1 MLKPVEKQ
9 RVAEEIAE
17 QLRALILTGQYPPG
31 SKLPPEREL
40 SKRLRVNRA
49 SLREALKKLE
59 HLGLV
64 RIRQGDGTRVQNFME
79 TGGIELVQHLLP
91 LGGGKPELI
100 RDLLEFRRI
109 IGRELVRL
117 AAHRGKDRDGIA
129 KLRAVAD
136 KADQASGAAE
146 LFDLDFEFYVA
157 IAAMCGN
164 QVMLLLINT
173 VRDGVKNF
181 MPLLANLAAPLDTV
195 RKHHR
200 DLIAAIERGDVQGAG
215 KVADDYLRMGAELAA
230 RMGGRPELQPLPLPE
245 WHGRALTRKEVE
257 EIALLA
263 RIHLEP
269 DEITQLQGELG
280 AILESFTALAA
291 VDTTDVPAMTHA
303 VPMDLRLRPD
313 EPSPSL
319 PVGEALRGAPAREG
333 DLFVVPAIIEGNQ

>member
-17 QLRALILTGQYPPG
+17 QLRSLILNGQYPPG

-91 LGGGKPELI
+91 LAGGKPELV

-109 IGRELVRL
+109 FGREIARL
-117 AAHRGKDRDGIA
+117 AAARVGQDPTGMTKLVALADRAD
-129 KLRAVAD
+129 AVTDAI
-136 KADQASGAAE
+136 E
-146 LFDLDFEFYVA
+146 LFDVDFDFYVA
-157 IAAMCGN
+157 VAQLCGN

-173 VRDGVKNF
+173 VRDGVRGF
-181 MPLLANLAAPLDTV
+181 MPLLANLAGPGDTV

-200 DLIAAIERGDVQGAG
+200 ELIAALERGDVTGAG
-215 KVADDYLRMGAELAA
+215 RIADDYLRMGAELAG
-230 RMGGRPELQPLPLPE
+230 RLGGTPELQPQPLP
-245 WHGRALTRKEVE
+245 
-257 EIALLA
+257 
-263 RIHLEP
+263 
-269 DEITQLQGELG
+269 D
-280 AILESFTALAA
+280 
-291 VDTTDVPAMTHA
+291 
-303 VPMDLRLRPD
+303 
-313 EPSPSL
+313 
-319 PVGEALRGAPAREG
+319 
-333 DLFVVPAIIEGNQ
+333 

>member
-17 QLRALILTGQYPPG
+17 QLRSLILGGQYPPG

-91 LGGGKPELI
+91 LAAGGKPELI

-109 IGRELVRL
+109 FGRELAKM
-117 AAHRGKDRDGIA
+117 AALRGNKDPEAVAR
-129 KLRAVAD
+129 LRALAD
-136 KADQASGAAE
+136 RADQVTVALE
-146 LFDLDFEFYVA
+146 LFELDFDFYVA
-157 IAAMCGN
+157 IAQLSGN

-173 VRDGVKNF
+173 VRDGVRNF
-181 MPLLANLAAPLDTV
+181 MPFLANLAAPGESV

-200 DLIAAIERGDVQGAG
+200 DLIAAIEKGDAVTAG
-215 KVADDYLRMGAELAA
+215 KVADDYLRLGAELAA
-230 RMGGRPELQPLPLPE
+230 RVGGKPEMQPKTLP
-245 WHGRALTRKEVE
+245 A
-257 EIALLA
+257 
-263 RIHLEP
+263 
-269 DEITQLQGELG
+269 D
-280 AILESFTALAA
+280 
-291 VDTTDVPAMTHA
+291 
-303 VPMDLRLRPD
+303 
-313 EPSPSL
+313 
-319 PVGEALRGAPAREG
+319 
-333 DLFVVPAIIEGNQ
+333 

>member
-17 QLRALILTGQYPPG
+17 QLRSLILGGQYPPG

-91 LGGGKPELI
+91 LAGGKPELI

-109 IGRELVRL
+109 FGREIARL
-117 AAHRGKDRDGIA
+117 AAARSTHADGLG
-129 KLRAVAD
+129 KLRELAD
-136 KADQASGAAE
+136 RADRVSGALE
-146 LFDLDFEFYVA
+146 LFEIDFDFYVA
-157 IAAMCGN
+157 VAQLSGN

-173 VRDGVKNF
+173 VRDGVRSF
-181 MPLLANLAAPLDTV
+181 MPLLANLAAPGEIV

-200 DLIAAIERGDVQGAG
+200 ELIAAVEKGDVAGAG
-215 KVADDYLRMGAELAA
+215 RVADEYLRMGAELAG
-230 RMGGRPELQPLPLPE
+230 RMGGKPELQPQPLP
-245 WHGRALTRKEVE
+245 
-257 EIALLA
+257 
-263 RIHLEP
+263 
-269 DEITQLQGELG
+269 D
-280 AILESFTALAA
+280 
-291 VDTTDVPAMTHA
+291 
-303 VPMDLRLRPD
+303 
-313 EPSPSL
+313 
-319 PVGEALRGAPAREG
+319 
-333 DLFVVPAIIEGNQ
+333 

>member
-17 QLRALILTGQYPPG
+17 QLRSLILTGQYPPG

-79 TGGIELVQHLLP
+79 TGGIDLVQHLLP
-91 LGGGKPELI
+91 LAVGKPELI

-109 IGRELVRL
+109 IGRELARL
-117 AAHRGKDRDGIA
+117 AALRGKDRDGVTR
-129 KLRAVAD
+129 LRAVAD
-136 KADQASGAAE
+136 KADVATGAVE

-173 VRDGVKNF
+173 VRDGVRNF
-181 MPLLANLAAPLDTV
+181 VPLLANLTAGHEYV

-200 DLIAAIERGDVQGAG
+200 DLITAIENADVQGAG
-215 KVADDYLRMGAELAA
+215 KIADDYLRMGAELAA
-230 RMGGRPELQPLPLPE
+230 RMGGRPELQPLPMPE
-245 WHGRALTRKEVE
+245 
-257 EIALLA
+257 
-263 RIHLEP
+263 
-269 DEITQLQGELG
+269 
-280 AILESFTALAA
+280 
-291 VDTTDVPAMTHA
+291 
-303 VPMDLRLRPD
+303 
-313 EPSPSL
+313 
-319 PVGEALRGAPAREG
+319 
-333 DLFVVPAIIEGNQ
+333 

>member
-17 QLRALILTGQYPPG
+17 QLRSLILGGQYPPG

-91 LGGGKPELI
+91 LAAGGKPELI

-109 IGRELVRL
+109 FGRELSRL
-117 AAHRGKDRDGIA
+117 AASRTNDKDALA
-129 KLRAVAD
+129 KLRALAD
-136 KADQASGAAE
+136 KADAVTGALE
-146 LFDLDFEFYVA
+146 LFELDFDFYVA
-157 IAAMCGN
+157 VAQLSGN

-173 VRDGVKNF
+173 VRDGVRSF
-181 MPLLANLAAPLDTV
+181 MPFLANLAAPGDQV

-200 DLIAAIERGDVQGAG
+200 DLITALEKGDASGAARISDE
-215 KVADDYLRMGAELAA
+215 YLKLGSELA
-230 RMGGRPELQPLPLPE
+230 GRLGNTPELQPKPLPAE
-245 WHGRALTRKEVE
+245 
-257 EIALLA
+257 
-263 RIHLEP
+263 
-269 DEITQLQGELG
+269 
-280 AILESFTALAA
+280 
-291 VDTTDVPAMTHA
+291 
-303 VPMDLRLRPD
+303 
-313 EPSPSL
+313 
-319 PVGEALRGAPAREG
+319 
-333 DLFVVPAIIEGNQ
+333 

>member
-17 QLRALILTGQYPPG
+17 QLRSLILNGQYPPG

-64 RIRQGDGTRVQNFME
+64 RIRQGDGTRVTNFME

-91 LGGGKPELI
+91 LGGGRPELI

-109 IGRELVRL
+109 FGRELARL
-117 AAHRGKDRDGIA
+117 CAARAPKDGLSR
-129 KLRAVAD
+129 LRSIAD
-136 KADQASGAAE
+136 KADSTHGAAE

-157 IAAMCGN
+157 LAAACGN

-173 VRDGVKNF
+173 VRDGVRNF
-181 MPLLANLAAPLDTV
+181 MPLLANLAGPQDQV

-200 DLIAAIERGDVQGAG
+200 ELIAAIEKGDVGSAG
-215 KVADDYLRMGAELAA
+215 KIADEYLRMGAELAA
-230 RMGGRPELQPLPLPE
+230 RMGGRPELQPQPLPE
-245 WHGRALTRKEVE
+245 
-257 EIALLA
+257 
-263 RIHLEP
+263 
-269 DEITQLQGELG
+269 
-280 AILESFTALAA
+280 
-291 VDTTDVPAMTHA
+291 
-303 VPMDLRLRPD
+303 
-313 EPSPSL
+313 
-319 PVGEALRGAPAREG
+319 
-333 DLFVVPAIIEGNQ
+333 

>member
-9 RVAEEIAE
+9 RVAEEVAE
-17 QLRALILTGQYPPG
+17 QLRSLILGGQYPPG

-109 IGRELVRL
+109 FGRELARL
-117 AAHRGKDRDGIA
+117 AAARSSKDKEGLT

-136 KADQASGAAE
+136 KADHASGAGE
-146 LFDLDFEFYVA
+146 LFDLDFDFYVA
-157 IAAMCGN
+157 LASMCGN
-164 QVMLLLINT
+164 QVMLLLLNT
-173 VRDGVKNF
+173 VRDGVRNY
-181 MPLLANLAAPLDTV
+181 MPLLANLAGPQDTV

-200 DLIAAIERGDVQGAG
+200 ELIAAVERGDGTAAA
-215 KVADDYLRMGAELAA
+215 KVDR
-230 RMGGRPELQPLPLPE
+230 
-245 WHGRALTRKEVE
+245 
-257 EIALLA
+257 
-263 RIHLEP
+263 
-269 DEITQLQGELG
+269 
-280 AILESFTALAA
+280 
-291 VDTTDVPAMTHA
+291 
-303 VPMDLRLRPD
+303 
-313 EPSPSL
+313 
-319 PVGEALRGAPAREG
+319 
-333 DLFVVPAIIEGNQ
+333 